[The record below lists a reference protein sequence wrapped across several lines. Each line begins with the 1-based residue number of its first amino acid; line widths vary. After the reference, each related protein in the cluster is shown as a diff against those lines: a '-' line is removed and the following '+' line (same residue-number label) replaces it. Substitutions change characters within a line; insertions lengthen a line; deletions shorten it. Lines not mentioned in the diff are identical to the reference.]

1 MGGWNQFIQH
11 VGFRVRMV
19 LVLNCGMTVG
29 VVKLPLKEVF
39 PSLFECAVD
48 REVVVVSVL
57 FYQTSGVE

>member
-1 MGGWNQFIQH
+1 M
-11 VGFRVRMV
+11 GFRVRMV
-19 LVLNCGMTVG
+19 LVLDCGMTVG

-48 REVVVVSVL
+48 REVVIVSVL